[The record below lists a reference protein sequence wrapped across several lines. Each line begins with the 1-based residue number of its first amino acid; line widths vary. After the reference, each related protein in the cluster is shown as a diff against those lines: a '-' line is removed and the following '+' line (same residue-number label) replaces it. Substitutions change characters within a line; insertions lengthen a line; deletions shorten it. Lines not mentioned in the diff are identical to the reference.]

1 MTAPGFAD
9 RIRRVIAL
17 GAIGLFATACLLY
30 IGDYA
35 RLRYKVAKNEQP
47 FGSVKVQHYYAVK
60 LKSGKREYYFDAP
73 HMQPCSHSLFPH
85 MGYTPCWYLQRQADK
100 GTNI

>member
-35 RLRYKVAKNEQP
+35 RLHYKVSKNEAP
-47 FGSVKVQHYYAVK
+47 FGSLKVQHYYAVK
-60 LKSGKREYYFDAP
+60 LQSGKLEYYFDQP
-73 HMQPCSHSLFPH
+73 QMQPCSHSLFPL
-85 MGYTPCWYLQRQADK
+85 MGYTACWCLQREADK